1 MALKTGA
8 YFITRSVGLLSDALE
23 SGVNLSAALL
33 ALFVLTVVAQPPDEE
48 HAFGHEK
55 AEYFSSGVEGAL
67 ILIAALV
74 TAYNAVERLLN
85 PVPLEQL
92 NLGLA
97 IAFVASVI
105 NFIVARVLLRVGRE
119 ARSVALE
126 ADGVHLMT
134 DVWTSAAVLLG
145 VGLVALTGWSS
156 LDPLIAL
163 GAAAHIGWSGV
174 RLVRRSALGL
184 MDTALEPELVEKVEQ
199 VLEQHRAKG
208 VEYHALRTRQAGAR
222 SFVSLHVQVPG
233 DWSVQ
238 QGHDLM
244 ERIEG
249 QIRAVVPS
257 AVVFTHIEPLEDPRS
272 WRDEQLDRPL
282 PESGLSD

>member
-48 HAFGHEK
+48 HAYGHEK

-85 PVPLEQL
+85 PLPLEQL

-97 IAFVASVI
+97 IALVASVI
-105 NFIVARVLLRVGRE
+105 NFVVARVLLRVGRE

-134 DVWTSAAVLLG
+134 DVWTSGAVLLG
-145 VGLVALTGWSS
+145 VGLVALTGLSS

-282 PESGLSD
+282 PETES

>member
-1 MALKTGA
+1 MIVLKSGA
-8 YFITRSVGLLSDALE
+8 HFITRSAAPLSDAPE
-23 SGVNLSAALL
+23 FVVNLPAALL

-48 HAFGHEK
+48 HAYGHEK

-97 IAFVASVI
+97 IALVASVI

-134 DVWTSAAVLLG
+134 DVWTSGAVLLG
-145 VGLVALTGWSS
+145 VGLVALTGWSL
-156 LDPLIAL
+156 LDPLVAL

-184 MDTALEPELVEKVEQ
+184 MDTALEPELVEMVEQ

-208 VEYHALRTRQAGAR
+208 VQYHALRTRQAGAR

-244 ERIEG
+244 ERIEA

-282 PESGLSD
+282 PESES

>member
-1 MALKTGA
+1 MALKSGA

-48 HAFGHEK
+48 HAYGHEK

-97 IAFVASVI
+97 IALVASVI

-126 ADGVHLMT
+126 ADGMHLMT
-134 DVWTSAAVLLG
+134 DVWTSGAVLLG

-238 QGHDLM
+238 HGHDLM

-282 PESGLSD
+282 PETES